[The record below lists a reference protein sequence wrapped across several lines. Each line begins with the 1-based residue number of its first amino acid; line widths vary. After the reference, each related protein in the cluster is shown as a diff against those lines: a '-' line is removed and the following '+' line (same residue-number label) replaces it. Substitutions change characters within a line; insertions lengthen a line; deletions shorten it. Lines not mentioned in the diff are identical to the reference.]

1 MKITKIKYDDN
12 KNLFQLS
19 IEKEILYISYEIYE
33 KYKIKDD
40 IEIDMELYRNL
51 LIENNYQLAKRKIEK
66 FINYKTRT
74 KYEVKKRLY
83 NETKDDE
90 AIEKI
95 IDYYEK
101 LGILDDEKYA
111 QEYINYLLNIKSQS
125 LKYTK
130 NKLVEKG
137 IDKSIYEKYINN
149 YDIEKIEY
157 DNAMNILKKK
167 YKNLDLDN
175 EKNKQK
181 IYRYFASKG
190 FSYNIIK
197 RVLNND

>member
-1 MKITKIKYDDN
+1 MKITKIKYDEN
-12 KNLFQLS
+12 KKLFQLS

-66 FINYKTRT
+66 FINYKIRT
-74 KYEVKKRLY
+74 KFEVKKRLY

-111 QEYINYLLNIKSQS
+111 QEYINYLLNIKNQS

-137 IDKSIYEKYINN
+137 IDKSIYEKYIDN